1 MKRRK
6 NKLILLLCACFSLA
20 LFLSFTLVQT
30 TYAEEIKTVYEEFP
44 KGDHT
49 DTQDNNQKNQKDEAL
64 KTGTLQDNQAVKI
77 GIFDYVKVI
86 VMLLF
91 VIALLYLFLRF
102 LNKKSTIT
110 NGKELIQ
117 NLGGVSLGSNKNV
130 QVLKIG
136 QKLYLVGVGENVNL
150 LKEITEKE
158 EVEALITAYNERV
171 THMFSTDSTWIG
183 KILHH
188 KGKMSK
194 QRQVSEPAESDFKE
208 LFEKQLS
215 DLHGQKKEV
224 MELLGKNQEVKRR

>member
-1 MKRRK
+1 M
-6 NKLILLLCACFSLA
+6 
-20 LFLSFTLVQT
+20 
-30 TYAEEIKTVYEEFP
+30 
-44 KGDHT
+44 
-49 DTQDNNQKNQKDEAL
+49 
-64 KTGTLQDNQAVKI
+64 
-77 GIFDYVKVI
+77 
-86 VMLLF
+86 
-91 VIALLYLFLRF
+91 
-102 LNKKSTIT
+102 
-110 NGKELIQ
+110 
-117 NLGGVSLGSNKNV
+117 
-130 QVLKIG
+130 
-136 QKLYLVGVGENVNL
+136 NL